1 MYMRVTLD
9 TCVLFQALYSS
20 SGASHHILRLLR
32 DGEIEFVISVP
43 VYEEYRDVLLRKES
57 LKQFELDK
65 EDVLK
70 VLDFLVIA
78 GVRIDVQFLM
88 RPNLRDEND
97 NMFVDLAFAS
107 GSRYIITKN
116 IRDFKIDNELEIGS
130 FEVITPSE
138 FMKRWREYHG

>member
-1 MYMRVTLD
+1 VI
-9 TCVLFQALYSS
+9 FQALYSS
-20 SGASHHILRLLR
+20 AGASHQILKLLR
-32 DGEIEFVISVP
+32 SGEIEFVISVP

-57 LKQFELDK
+57 LKQFELSKQDL
-65 EDVLK
+65 LK

-78 GVRIDVQFLM
+78 GVRIDVHFLM

-107 GSRYIITKN
+107 GSRYIVTKN
-116 IRDFKIDNELEIGS
+116 IRDFKIDNELEIGN
-130 FEVITPSE
+130 FEVITPSD

>member
-1 MYMRVTLD
+1 MI
-9 TCVLFQALYSS
+9 FQALYSS
-20 SGASHHILRLLR
+20 AGASHQILKLLR
-32 DGEIEFVISVP
+32 SGEIEFVISVP

-57 LKQFELDK
+57 LKQFELSKQDL
-65 EDVLK
+65 LK

-78 GVRIDVQFLM
+78 GVRIDVHFLM

-107 GSRYIITKN
+107 GSRYIVTKN
-116 IRDFKIDNELEIGS
+116 IRDFKIDNELEIGN
-130 FEVITPSE
+130 FEVITPSD